1 MSKRGKR
8 NTHRDQAL
16 MISHPIKQDQHVT
29 DHPSFVERQAECAT
43 MLVAIAK
50 ILLCVDTHDFVVWLR
65 LVADDIEAK
74 GMEKGLDIEMAAND
88 DGSSTPS

>member
-8 NTHRDQAL
+8 NTHRNWAL
-16 MISHPIKQDQHVT
+16 MIRRRITQDQHVT
-29 DHPSFVERQAECAT
+29 DHPSFIERQAECAT

-50 ILLCVDTHDFVVWLR
+50 ILLGVDTHDFAVWLR
-65 LVADDIEAK
+65 LVADDIEAN